1 VSVLGHT
8 ALCACI
14 PCQRE
19 DAARTATAMMR
30 MQLDEMTQ
38 ERDALQGRL
47 DRHTADANKPLR
59 VAPTHGIEHRE
70 IAALRASLAASQAEA
85 GALRGALRLVMPWAE
100 RPVSMHRLKSVP
112 QVAINEQTDEVEMWS
127 THEHDPECPQC
138 PREAERAAACEQA
151 RAALAR
157 EPGEGDK

>member
-1 VSVLGHT
+1 
-8 ALCACI
+8 
-14 PCQRE
+14 
-19 DAARTATAMMR
+19 MMR

-47 DRHTADANKPLR
+47 DRHAADANKPLR

-70 IAALRASLAASQAEA
+70 IATLRASLAAAQAEA
-85 GALRGALRLVMPWAE
+85 GALREALDNLMDWQNGPPLVTYTEGW
-100 RPVSMHRLKSVP
+100 
-112 QVAINEQTDEVEMWS
+112 T
-127 THEHDPECPQC
+127 
-138 PREAERAAACEQA
+138 AAMEQA